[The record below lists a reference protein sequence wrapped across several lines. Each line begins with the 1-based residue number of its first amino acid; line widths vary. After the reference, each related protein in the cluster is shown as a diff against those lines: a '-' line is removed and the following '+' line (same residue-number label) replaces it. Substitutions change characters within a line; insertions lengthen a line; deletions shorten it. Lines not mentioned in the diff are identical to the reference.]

1 MSFIL
6 LNLLYTIALFAGMLC
21 LLEFG
26 RRIGEKRLAAD
37 KEGARAGIGTVE
49 GALLA
54 LLGLLIAFSFSGAA
68 ARFDARRQQIV
79 TEASAISSA
88 YSLLDVLPA
97 EEQPP
102 LREKFREYLDSR
114 LEAYRK
120 MPDLKAAKIELDRSK
135 ALQSEIWSGA
145 VAATNTTGY
154 QPTALQV
161 LPAIGSMI
169 NISGQRTAALFTHP
183 PAIIFVMLAALMLI
197 GSLLA
202 GYGMAGSKSRN
213 WIHSLAFAVTL
224 ALTFYVIR
232 DLEYPRQP
240 GLAGMVNFDNVLVAL
255 RDDMKGPCREQEK
268 HHGRKRGF
276 CSLSGK

>member
-21 LLEFG
+21 LLEVG

-169 NISGQRTAALFTHP
+169 NISGQRTAAVFTHP
-183 PAIIFVMLAALMLI
+183 PAIIFIMLAALMLI

-240 GLAGMVNFDNVLVAL
+240 GLAGMGNFDNVLVAL
-255 RDDMKGPCREQEK
+255 RDDMK
-268 HHGRKRGF
+268 
-276 CSLSGK
+276 